1 MSIMFRDMIAML
13 HFARTMSAF
22 GPDFEDPLTQKAW
35 HNKLKDLPPE
45 HLKKA
50 LNSLTGDRNFPA
62 PNEIVDFCKGVAQVS
77 EMLPEEA
84 FELLWRK
91 IGSVGGYS
99 DPELPNEIGLA
110 VERLGGW
117 RFICNEWTDDKR
129 TWHEKAFRE
138 VYLNIQTS
146 KAQHA
151 LPISRYSAAALEG
164 DSPGQINGA
173 VQEAIKMAMGDSGR
187 PNLDFSKALRDLKE
201 SKK

>member
-1 MSIMFRDMIAML
+1 MSIPFRDMIAML

-35 HNKLKDLPPE
+35 HNKLKDIPSD

-50 LNSLTGDRNFPA
+50 LNQLSGDRNFPA
-62 PNEIVDFCKGVAQVS
+62 PNQIVDFCKGVAQVADL
-77 EMLPEEA
+77 LPEAA

-91 IGSVGGYS
+91 IGTVGGYN

-138 VYLNIQTS
+138 IYLNLQESKTQCTLPTS
-146 KAQHA
+146 KYAPSA
-151 LPISRYSAAALEG
+151 LRG
-164 DSPGQINGA
+164 DVPKQIDGA
-173 VQEAIKMAMGDSGR
+173 VKEVLRMAMGDSER
-187 PNLDFSKALRDLKE
+187 QDLDFTKAFREMKDAQK
-201 SKK
+201 

>member
-1 MSIMFRDMIAML
+1 MSIPFRDMIAML

-35 HNKLKDLPPE
+35 HHKLKEIPPD

-62 PNEIVDFCKGVAQVS
+62 PNEIVDFCKGVAQVAD
-77 EMLPEEA
+77 MLPEAA
-84 FELLWRK
+84 FDLLWRK
-91 IGSVGGYS
+91 IGSVGGYN

-117 RFICNEWTDDKR
+117 RFICNEWTDAKR

-138 VYLNIQTS
+138 IYLNLQQS
-146 KAQHA
+146 KAQCA
-151 LPISRYSAAALEG
+151 LPISRYAPAALEG
-164 DSPGQINGA
+164 DVPRQIDGA
-173 VQEAIKMAMGDSGR
+173 VQEAVRMAMGDSEKG
-187 PNLDFSKALRDLKE
+187 NLDFSKAFRDLKE